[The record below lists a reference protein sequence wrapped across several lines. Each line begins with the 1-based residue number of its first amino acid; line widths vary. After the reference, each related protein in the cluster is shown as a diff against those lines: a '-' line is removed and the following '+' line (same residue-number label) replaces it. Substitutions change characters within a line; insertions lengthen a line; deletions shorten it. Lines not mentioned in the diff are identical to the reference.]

1 MISRFAI
8 LIAAAPMQSF
18 AVVIGENRPLDDT
31 TTVLSFA
38 DDDADS
44 HRGRPHNRG
53 RGEPKY

>member
-1 MISRFAI
+1 
-8 LIAAAPMQSF
+8 MQSF